1 MMLSKLFCSL
11 RTYAT
16 RANLLKLRNI
26 GIIAHID
33 AGKTTTTERMLYYS
47 GKINRIGDVDQGDTI
62 TDFLPQERA
71 RGITIQSAAISFNW
85 QDDYKI
91 NLIDTPGHAD
101 FSFEVIRAVKVL
113 DGCVTILDAVA
124 GVEAQTEKVW
134 KQSKNIPKICFIN
147 KMDREGAG
155 YSRTVKELITKMRT
169 KVVLINM
176 PLFKYD
182 AKTQRNSFEGVI
194 DLVNQKVLKWSPYN
208 PDNIQ
213 VIEAIDTT
221 PEIKEHF
228 LRGRESLVEALG
240 EFDESLVE
248 YFLDQA
254 EGDYL
259 AIPAN
264 LLNQS
269 IRRATV
275 KQHLTPVLCGAS
287 FRNIGVQPLLD
298 AVVNYLPSPLEA
310 RIPEVNHDN
319 LPMSYDPKV
328 GVLINGNKNLC
339 VAFAFKVITDPIRGT
354 MIFIRVYSGI
364 LNSNNTVYNCSRA
377 SKFKLGKLVLLH
389 ANVYEETSQLYP
401 GEIGVLTGATVANNV
416 STGDTIVS
424 HSLKKDGLK
433 SLDRNTELTL
443 RINPITVPPPVFVVC
458 VEPRTLGNKKSME
471 EALRVIVREDPSL
484 VVSKDEETGQTLLG
498 GMGELHLE
506 IAKDRLLNDLNAD
519 VNIGKVMVSYKE
531 AIDHSSQEFTAENDN
546 GCKFTL
552 AVEPISLNTS
562 IEDTI
567 ASDKSGSKWYSLG
580 SDNNYLV
587 VEPHETYRLDNWD
600 LLVPYHSIINAILS
614 SSIAALQKGG
624 KVANFSLHSCAVKLK
639 GNWKIPSDMENVS
652 EILPLT
658 RNQIVGILDSLPF
671 EVYSLLEP
679 IMLLEVNIPQKDVG
693 PVMQDLTGARKAN
706 ILSIEDEYEVPES
719 NEDLSSIDFHRMAQ
733 QQYLP
738 PDMTLKNAQLGDIG
752 SNNKI
757 IRAFVPLREMVA
769 YTNKIR
775 SLTQGRGSFHMNYH
789 GMDKVTHDRLGSVL
803 NE

>member
-1 MMLSKLFCSL
+1 MLSRLFGSL

-16 RANLLKLRNI
+16 RADISKLRNI

-155 YSRTVKELITKMRT
+155 YSRTVKELITKMQT
-169 KVVLINM
+169 KVALINM
-176 PLFKYD
+176 PLFKYCTE
-182 AKTQRNSFEGVI
+182 TQANSFEGVI
-194 DLVNQKVLKWSPYN
+194 DVVNKKVLKWSPED
-208 PDNIQ
+208 PDKID
-213 VIEAIDTT
+213 VIEATEAT
-221 PEIKEHF
+221 PEIKEQF
-228 LRGRESLVEALG
+228 LQGRESLVEALG
-240 EFDESLVE
+240 EFDEGLVE

-259 AIPAN
+259 KVPAN

-269 IRRATV
+269 IRRATIN
-275 KQHLTPVLCGAS
+275 QYLTPVLCGAS

-319 LPMSYDPKV
+319 LPISYDPKV
-328 GVLINGNKNLC
+328 GALINGNKNLC

-354 MIFIRVYSGI
+354 MIFIRVYSGT
-364 LNSNNTVYNCSRA
+364 LNSNSTVYNCTRA

-389 ANVYEETSQLYP
+389 ADVYEETSQLYP
-401 GEIGVLTGATVANNV
+401 GEIGVLTGATVANNI
-416 STGDTIVS
+416 STGDTIVN
-424 HSLKKDGLK
+424 HSMKKDGLK
-433 SLDRNTELTL
+433 SLNKNTELTL
-443 RINPITVPPPVFVVC
+443 RINPIAVPPPVFVVC

-471 EALRVIVREDPSL
+471 EALQVIVREDPSL

-506 IAKDRLLNDLNAD
+506 IARERLLNDLHAD
-519 VNIGKVMVSYKE
+519 VNIGKLMVSYKE
-531 AIDHSSQEFTAENDN
+531 TIDQLGKESTTENDG

-552 AVEPISLNTS
+552 SVEPIPLDVPV
-562 IEDTI
+562 EETI
-567 ASDKSGSKWYSLG
+567 SSDKSGSKWYPLG
-580 SDNNYLV
+580 SDDNYLV
-587 VEPHETYRLDNWD
+587 VEPHETYKLNDWK
-600 LLVPYHSIINAILS
+600 LQVPYHSIVNAILS

-624 KVANFSLHSCAVKLK
+624 KVANFALHSCAVKLK
-639 GNWKIPSDMENVS
+639 GNWQIPLDMENVT

-658 RNQIVGILDSLPF
+658 RNLIMGILDSLPSDS
-671 EVYSLLEP
+671 YSVLEP
-679 IMLLEVNIPQKDVG
+679 VMNLEVIIPQKDVG

-706 ILSIEDEYEVPES
+706 ILSIEDEHEISGS
-719 NEDLSSIDFHRMAQ
+719 NDGLNSVDFHRMAQ

-738 PDMTLKNAQLGDIG
+738 PDMTLKNAQLGEIG
-752 SNNKI
+752 STNKI
-757 IRAFVPLREMVA
+757 IRAFVPLREMVT

-775 SLTQGRGSFHMNYH
+775 SLTQGRGSFHMDYH
-789 GMDKVTHDRLGSVL
+789 GMDRVTQDRLDSVL